1 MNGRFGGGYITGRYF
16 SQWVN
21 GESQKP
27 QILRFAQDDSIW
39 FNERELSCLKVV
51 RRAIDTPY
59 EQEYWF
65 NKISEL
71 ASASRKSRVGKLAA
85 VHTSRNSTQRVGLLL
100 MNGTMSDAH
109 IPP

>member
-1 MNGRFGGGYITGRYF
+1 MTAF
-16 SQWVN
+16 
-21 GESQKP
+21 
-27 QILRFAQDDSIW
+27 W
-39 FNERELSCLKVV
+39 FNKRGLSCLKEG
-51 RRAIDTPY
+51 RMAIDSPY

-109 IPP
+109 IPPLAQKQRRAKDGAPNFVEVRPGSFWP